1 MTDARP
7 ALPYADVRTS
17 LRDGTVLLFRGT
29 GLFSRLIQAKGRAP
43 YSHAALLAWWGHR
56 LMVVE
61 SREGAGVRA
70 IPLSTVLEEG
80 HDVEA
85 WDVVG
90 LSPLGDERRA
100 AVGEAISWLS
110 TRYGWRTILRIGLAA
125 LLVPLAWIRPIGAL
139 RARWSRPLRDSRGRP
154 TSGLICSEL
163 VARAWEAAGVPLVPN
178 LPEWDDA
185 TIEPGDL
192 PRGGRLTLLGRFV
205 PPWIRENDDVP
216 TAADVAAAKR
226 EGA

>member
-7 ALPYADVRTS
+7 ALPYADVRTT
-17 LRDGTVLLFRGT
+17 LRDGTVLLFRGR
-29 GLFSRLIQAKGRAP
+29 GVFSRLIQAKGRAP

-61 SREGAGVRA
+61 SREGSGCRA
-70 IPLSTVLEEG
+70 VPLSTVLRDG
-80 HDVEA
+80 HEVDA
-85 WDVVG
+85 FDVVG
-90 LSPLGDERRA
+90 LSPMGDERA
-100 AVGEAISWLS
+100 VAVGEAISWLS

-125 LLVPLAWIRPIGAL
+125 LLVPLAWIRPVGAL

-163 VARAWEAAGVPLVPN
+163 VARAWEAAGVRLVPN
-178 LPEWDDA
+178 ILDFDDA

-192 PRGGRLTLLGRFV
+192 SRSSRLEVIGRLV
-205 PPWIRENDDVP
+205 P
-216 TAADVAAAKR
+216 
-226 EGA
+226 